1 MSVTVGPTLEPETTA
16 KITALQR
23 PRRALTGRALISCYA
38 GATFELELTAV
49 QRNRRQNACG
59 SPLGY
64 ALPDGG
70 GTTSLIAFCCF
81 ALVENQESFYIS
93 YIVSKSVPGISLT
106 QPSDFF
112 FPLRRPFGLGSGG
125 GCGGATRVPRERNT
139 FFCSR
144 NRSPNYLYSYQIP
157 YALVTSIVPP

>member
-16 KITALQR
+16 KITALLR

-70 GTTSLIAFCCF
+70 ETNSLIAFCCF

-93 YIVSKSVPGISLT
+93 YILPGIKIGPGHIINAT
-106 QPSDFF
+106 IGFF
-112 FPLRRPFGLGSGG
+112 FPPPAALRARLRGGLWGSY
-125 GCGGATRVPRERNT
+125 TR
-139 FFCSR
+139 S
-144 NRSPNYLYSYQIP
+144 
-157 YALVTSIVPP
+157 A